1 VPYERQGGEM
11 SVPVH
16 VRVGA
21 AKTERGEE
29 TVHVRVGAA
38 RTGGE
43 EARKARLA
51 VS

>member
-11 SVPVH
+11 SVP
-16 VRVGA
+16 
-21 AKTERGEE
+21 
-29 TVHVRVGAA
+29 VHVRVGAA